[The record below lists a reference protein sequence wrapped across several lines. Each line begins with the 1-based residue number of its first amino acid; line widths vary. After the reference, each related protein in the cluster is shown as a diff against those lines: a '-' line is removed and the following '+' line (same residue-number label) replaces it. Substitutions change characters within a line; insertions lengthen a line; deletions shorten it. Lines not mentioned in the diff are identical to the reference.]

1 MFLSDSLV
9 LEVNNATSR
18 CYRIDYKLAKCW
30 IQWITQTEFTE
41 WTRKKTNAIFF
52 SRWIVSLWKY
62 EKITKVVLRIYREIY
77 STGGI
82 IHVYCPYLANNLIQL
97 FSVCHRAYECLL
109 FFFTFSLPRSLSVLV
124 KLLDRLQFVF
134 MCPFAVWVRS
144 RTTELSLRK

>member
-109 FFFTFSLPRSLSVLV
+109 LFCFFSSAVIVCARQAARST
-124 KLLDRLQFVF
+124 
-134 MCPFAVWVRS
+134 AVRFHVS
-144 RTTELSLRK
+144 FCCMSKIQNNGAIAS